1 MMRESVEMIII
12 REFSQPIMT
21 AYAVYA
27 FNATNMCR
35 LNAYAHTHTYTRTNS
50 HNYVVVE

>member
-21 AYAVYA
+21 TYAVYA

-35 LNAYAHTHTYTRTNS
+35 LHAYAHTHARTNS
-50 HNYVVVE
+50 YNYVVVE